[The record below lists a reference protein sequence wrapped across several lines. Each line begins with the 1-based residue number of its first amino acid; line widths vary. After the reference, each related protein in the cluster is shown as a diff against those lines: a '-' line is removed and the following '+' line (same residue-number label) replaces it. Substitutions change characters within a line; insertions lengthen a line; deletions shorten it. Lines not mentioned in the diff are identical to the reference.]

1 MAGEEAVEKLLTEI
15 NCPICLDGLRDPVTI
30 ECRHN
35 FCRSC
40 IQQSWADLQAIFPC
54 PVCRHP
60 CQDSR
65 TWSNTQL
72 GMMVDTVKLLQ
83 ITKDK
88 RKRQEGRQEGRR
100 LCEKHNQPL
109 TLFCEEDLQLLC
121 ALCTQPPDHQ
131 GHQVRPIEEAASHHR
146 QRLSS
151 YIGPLKKQMADTQK
165 LLDTQ
170 GRRLSELRQKAENR
184 REKLASEFAQL
195 MESVECEE
203 QAVISRITAEEKHIL
218 RNLSANKAAFSDY
231 ISKLKVL
238 LKELAEKS
246 VMSDVKMMMNI
257 KGVFHHF
264 EKLQPPAVYQFKY
277 KREEFSLPPQCSA
290 LQKIIQRFREEVIL
304 DPESA
309 HPNLLVSED
318 RKSVTFVKK
327 KQRVQWNPKR
337 FMVDPV
343 VLGTKGFD
351 CGRHYWEVQVN
362 NKPEWAVGVCKDT
375 LLKER
380 KQPLLRQKN
389 RCWTIQLLDG
399 DYVAGGS
406 APVTLVLKEMPRG
419 IGIYLDYEL
428 GQVSFYSLND
438 MSHIHSFR
446 DTFSEVLKPY
456 FYIGCDPKP
465 LTVHAFRD

>member
-1 MAGEEAVEKLLTEI
+1 MKLYFLINRNQLVSKNHNCILTKRIAELGFLSSEPPRTVV
-15 NCPICLDGLRDPVTI
+15 N
-30 ECRHN
+30 
-35 FCRSC
+35 
-40 IQQSWADLQAIFPC
+40 QA
-54 PVCRHP
+54 
-60 CQDSR
+60 
-65 TWSNTQL
+65 
-72 GMMVDTVKLLQ
+72 
-83 ITKDK
+83 
-88 RKRQEGRQEGRR
+88 
-100 LCEKHNQPL
+100 L

-131 GHQVRPIEEAASHHR
+131 GHQVRE
-146 QRLSS
+146 
-151 YIGPLKKQMADTQK
+151 
-165 LLDTQ
+165 
-170 GRRLSELRQKAENR
+170 KAENR
-184 REKLASEFAQL
+184 REKLASEFEQL
-195 MESVECEE
+195 IESVECERE
-203 QAVISRITAEEKHIL
+203 AVISRITAEEKHIQ

-257 KGVFHHF
+257 KDVFDRC
-264 EKLQPPAVYQFKY
+264 EKLQPPTVYSFQY

-290 LQKIIQRFREEVIL
+290 LQKIIQRFREEITL
-304 DPESA
+304 DPETA

-351 CGRHYWEVQVN
+351 CGRHYWEVQVDD
-362 NKPEWAVGVCKDT
+362 KPEWAVGVCKDS
-375 LLKER
+375 LSEEK

-389 RCWTIQLLDG
+389 RCWMIQLLDG

-406 APVTLVLKEMPRG
+406 APVTLVLKKMPRG
-419 IGIYLDYEL
+419 IGVYLDYEL

-438 MSHIHSFR
+438 MSHIYSFR
-446 DTFSEVLKPY
+446 DTFSEMLKPY

-465 LTVHAFRD
+465 LIVRAFRD